1 MTHEYT
7 NSKRKNCDTAKTNK
21 IDLLA
26 KEMNLNHEIII
37 FQEVDINSSKIK
49 MRMML
54 RGDKIIKKYKFI
66 ELNLKTLSKNI
77 KEKKLMNF
85 PYKSKLTF
93 NYNLTND
100 KNTVSQFIKEAK
112 FSRDNKRNKSIF
124 ESNDDDDENCEEESE
139 DSNKEKEDSNKD
151 LKLSKNTNDKKI
163 ENKNNNV
170 NNGKK
175 GDNKTLSFNQ
185 RLKIFEKGGKIE
197 KKNNNA
203 VQPEIKKGKTII
215 QKIEKNPQFSLKIK
229 QFENL
234 INIKKNQTTF
244 NKQNVSENIEND
256 IINSE
261 KVETNKIENINEIDK
276 SKLNEKNEKENKSKQ
291 DIIKEEPKKSIINKI
306 EKKINVN
313 DELSNKIDEKRKST
327 ISEKRNLIKQKIFQD
342 KNIIN
347 NNNTNEVNDSNE
359 NNNNDYNPVQT
370 LTGNTIDITKE
381 QNLES
386 FCNSFFICS
395 FPYKDGKIMDNSK
408 NYRSICNHPMCGKLI
423 SMEPEIIYKYPPNDI
438 SDLELNNLSASICFP
453 TGIKICYNQER
464 RSFYKSFFTH
474 IINQK
479 GEKCYMVIYH
489 FYRKIDSMNY
499 NQLYFDNPL
508 KLYLRQFGD
517 NTFCNNVEKEQ
528 LEKDLLE
535 CQELGFKDFVY
546 IPYAIVMISKYPYIN
561 QMKKCLKI
569 IYKLMSE
576 NEEILGKNS
585 GIKKTSLIKEI
596 LSYLIYS
603 IPIPLYN
610 TEISFNLPL
619 TSEKIKISSPYK
631 DKIRDLENLN
641 FTYIISK
648 FCPENIIKIY
658 QLMLFEQ
665 KLLFINKDNA
675 SISAVIDS
683 FINILYPIDWVNTI
697 IPIMSSPMVRYLQTF
712 LPFVNGICEDLLEN
726 SANQA
731 LEDAE
736 EGVFEIFIYNDTIKY
751 SKPDY
756 EEDII
761 GSIPKL
767 PDEIYKKLYSELSDI
782 ADVYNNLNENE
793 KQKYGD
799 NINNMTKNIFF
810 ETTCILLYDLI
821 DSALD
826 EEKEFNGFS
835 NSTLVKLYQKDAVF
849 YKELIETQI
858 FQNFI
863 NNFIKRKK
871 DYTYFICMLKNITEK
886 YVKTDISEIKGKK
899 KWKKIIRKIGKKEVQ
914 TFPISFKIP
923 FHLLNK
929 EEITNYVINHKE
941 WIEINNKI
949 DEKIEKN
956 ENFLNN
962 KLVSENDRIATKII
976 EIDSELKKLK
986 REVYRYSFPPKSN
999 FRQKPRH
1006 SVSMNRNKMNKMLL
1020 PDNFNKKD
1028 EIKKDSDL
1036 QDSLK
1041 EKIKNEFP
1049 FKLNIIISN
1058 HTIEKNES
1066 NLQELLN
1073 YVNYENGKQILAKVL
1088 YKKGF
1093 RVELSLKEDN
1103 YLWLN
1108 KICTKALLSL
1118 ADSEENMINLEF
1130 AVKITSSA
1138 FYYRKENS
1146 NECLID
1152 ALTKDLGNNYYYWN
1166 KESFWNTWQIME
1178 NYFSISDYADYGS
1191 YCRIIM
1197 HDFSNKLL
1205 RLRLDKNFI
1214 INYLI
1219 FSIGEKM
1226 ILMEHNNDLSQNQ
1239 IQENQILFSEK
1250 RGEIIEL
1257 INNYPY

>member
-1 MTHEYT
+1 
-7 NSKRKNCDTAKTNK
+7 
-21 IDLLA
+21 
-26 KEMNLNHEIII
+26 MNLNHEIIT
-37 FQEVDINSSKIK
+37 FQDVDINTSKIK

-54 RGDKIIKKYKFI
+54 RGGKIIKKYKFV
-66 ELNLKTLSKNI
+66 ELNLKTLNKNI
-77 KEKKLMNF
+77 KEKKLLNF
-85 PYKSKLTF
+85 PYKSKFTF
-93 NYNLTND
+93 NYNLTDD
-100 KNTVSQFIKEAK
+100 KATVSQFIKDAK
-112 FSRDNKRNKSIF
+112 FSRENKKNKSIF

-139 DSNKEKEDSNKD
+139 DSNKEKDD
-151 LKLSKNTNDKKI
+151 
-163 ENKNNNV
+163 NNS
-170 NNGKK
+170 
-175 GDNKTLSFNQ
+175 KTLSFKQ
-185 RLKIFEKGGKIE
+185 RLNIFEKEGKIE
-197 KKNNNA
+197 KKSNNTIK
-203 VQPEIKKGKTII
+203 PEIKKRNTNL
-215 QKIEKNPQFSLKIK
+215 EKNEKNQEFLLKIK
-229 QFENL
+229 QYENMF
-234 INIKKNQTTF
+234 NIKKNQTTI
-244 NKQNVSENIEND
+244 NKSNASNNVENN
-256 IINSE
+256 IINL
-261 KVETNKIENINEIDK
+261 KKFETNKIENINGIDTNEIND
-276 SKLNEKNEKENKSKQ
+276 KNENENENKFNQ
-291 DIIKEEPKKSIINKI
+291 NIINAERKKTIINKI
-306 EKKINVN
+306 EKKINKN
-313 DELSNKIDEKRKST
+313 DEFEIIEDKRKNSIFKTANLLKSKLFKDKEKDINANNKI
-327 ISEKRNLIKQKIFQD
+327 N
-342 KNIIN
+342 IN
-347 NNNTNEVNDSNE
+347 NNNTIEIIESNNSNE
-359 NNNNDYNPVQT
+359 IIESNNSTDNNNIEYNPAQA
-370 LTGNTIDITKE
+370 LNRNKIDITKE

-386 FCNSFFICS
+386 FCNSFFVCS
-395 FPYKDGKIMDNSK
+395 FPYKNGKIMDNSK

-464 RSFYKSFFTH
+464 RSLYKSFFTH

-479 GEKCYMVIYH
+479 GEKCFMVIYH
-489 FYRKIDSMNY
+489 FYRKIDSMTY

-535 CQELGFKDFVY
+535 CQELGFRDFVY
-546 IPYAIVMISKYPYIN
+546 IPYAIVMISRYPYIN
-561 QMKKCLKI
+561 QMKKCLNI

-576 NEEILGKNS
+576 NEEILGNNS
-585 GIKKTSLIKEI
+585 GIKKTSLIKEL

-665 KLLFINKDNA
+665 KLLFINKDNT

-712 LPFVNGICEDLLEN
+712 LPFINGICEDLLEN

-731 LEDAE
+731 LEEAE

-756 EEDII
+756 EEDVLS
-761 GSIPKL
+761 SIPNL
-767 PDEIYKKLYSELSDI
+767 PDEIYKKLYSELFDI
-782 ADVYNNLNENE
+782 AEVYNDLDDNE
-793 KQKYGD
+793 KEKYGD
-799 NINNMTKNIFF
+799 HINNMTKNIFF

-821 DSALD
+821 DCALD
-826 EEKEFNGFS
+826 AEKEFTGFS
-835 NSTLVKLYQKDAVF
+835 NATLVKLYQKDAVF
-849 YKELIETQI
+849 YKELSETQI

-871 DYTYFICMLKNITEK
+871 DYTCFICMLKNITEK
-886 YVKTDISEIKGKK
+886 YVKTDMTDIKGKK
-899 KWKKIIRKIGKKEVQ
+899 KWKKIIRKITKKEVQ
-914 TFPISFKIP
+914 KYPISFKIP

-929 EEITNYVINHKE
+929 EEITSYAINHKE
-941 WIEINNKI
+941 WIDLNNNLN
-949 DEKIEKN
+949 EKIEGN
-956 ENFLNN
+956 DDILSN
-962 KLVSENDRIATKII
+962 KFISEKDRIATKII

-986 REVYRYSFPPKSN
+986 KEAYRYTYPSN
-999 FRQKPRH
+999 LNLKQKPRH
-1006 SVSMNRNKMNKMLL
+1006 SASMNLNTMLSL
-1020 PDNFNKKD
+1020 NNLNNNGD
-1028 EIKKDSDL
+1028 IKKDSDIPN
-1036 QDSLK
+1036 SMK
-1041 EKIKNEFP
+1041 EKIKSEFP
-1049 FKLNIIISN
+1049 FKLNIILNN
-1058 HTIEKNES
+1058 HTMDKSES

-1073 YVNYENGKQILAKVL
+1073 YVNYESGKEILAKAL

-1093 RVELSLKEDN
+1093 RVVLRLNEDN

-1108 KICTKALLSL
+1108 KICTNALLSL
-1118 ADSEENMINLEF
+1118 NDSDENMINLEF

-1138 FYYRKENS
+1138 FYYTKEKS
-1146 NECLID
+1146 DEFLID
-1152 ALTKDLGNNYYYWN
+1152 ALIRDLGSNYYYWN

-1178 NYFSISDYADYGS
+1178 NYFSLNDYSS

-1205 RLRLDKNFI
+1205 RMRLDKNFI

-1219 FSIGEKM
+1219 FSFGEKM

-1250 RGEIIEL
+1250 RTEIIEI

>member
-1 MTHEYT
+1 M
-7 NSKRKNCDTAKTNK
+7 K
-21 IDLLA
+21 ICL
-26 KEMNLNHEIII
+26 I
-37 FQEVDINSSKIK
+37 F
-49 MRMML
+49 
-54 RGDKIIKKYKFI
+54 
-66 ELNLKTLSKNI
+66 
-77 KEKKLMNF
+77 
-85 PYKSKLTF
+85 
-93 NYNLTND
+93 
-100 KNTVSQFIKEAK
+100 
-112 FSRDNKRNKSIF
+112 
-124 ESNDDDDENCEEESE
+124 
-139 DSNKEKEDSNKD
+139 
-151 LKLSKNTNDKKI
+151 
-163 ENKNNNV
+163 
-170 NNGKK
+170 
-175 GDNKTLSFNQ
+175 
-185 RLKIFEKGGKIE
+185 
-197 KKNNNA
+197 
-203 VQPEIKKGKTII
+203 
-215 QKIEKNPQFSLKIK
+215 
-229 QFENL
+229 
-234 INIKKNQTTF
+234 KKNQTTI
-244 NKQNVSENIEND
+244 NKSNASNNVENN
-256 IINSE
+256 IINL
-261 KVETNKIENINEIDK
+261 KKFETNKIENINGIDTNEIND
-276 SKLNEKNEKENKSKQ
+276 KNENENENKFNQ
-291 DIIKEEPKKSIINKI
+291 NIINAERKKTIINKI
-306 EKKINVN
+306 EKKINKN
-313 DELSNKIDEKRKST
+313 DEFEIIEDKRKNSIFKTANLLKSKLFKDKEKDINANNKI
-327 ISEKRNLIKQKIFQD
+327 N
-342 KNIIN
+342 IN
-347 NNNTNEVNDSNE
+347 NNNTIEIIESNNSNE
-359 NNNNDYNPVQT
+359 IIESNNSTDNNNIEYNPAQA
-370 LTGNTIDITKE
+370 LNRNKIDITKE

-386 FCNSFFICS
+386 FCNSFFVCS
-395 FPYKDGKIMDNSK
+395 FPYKNGKIMDNSK

-464 RSFYKSFFTH
+464 RSLYKSFFTH

-479 GEKCYMVIYH
+479 GEKCFMVIYH
-489 FYRKIDSMNY
+489 FYRKIDSMTY

-535 CQELGFKDFVY
+535 CQELGFRDFVY
-546 IPYAIVMISKYPYIN
+546 IPYAIVMISRYPYIN
-561 QMKKCLKI
+561 QMKKCLNI

-576 NEEILGKNS
+576 NEEILGNNS
-585 GIKKTSLIKEI
+585 GIKKTSLIKEL

-665 KLLFINKDNA
+665 KLLFINKDNT

-712 LPFVNGICEDLLEN
+712 LPFINGICEDLLEN

-731 LEDAE
+731 LEEAE

-756 EEDII
+756 EEDVLS
-761 GSIPKL
+761 SIPNL
-767 PDEIYKKLYSELSDI
+767 PDEIYKKLYSELFDI
-782 ADVYNNLNENE
+782 AEVYNDLDDNE
-793 KQKYGD
+793 KEKYGD
-799 NINNMTKNIFF
+799 HINNMTKNIFF

-821 DSALD
+821 DCALD
-826 EEKEFNGFS
+826 AEKEFTGFS
-835 NSTLVKLYQKDAVF
+835 NATLVKLYQKDAVF
-849 YKELIETQI
+849 YKELSETQI

-886 YVKTDISEIKGKK
+886 YVKTDMTDIKGKK
-899 KWKKIIRKIGKKEVQ
+899 KWKKIIRKITKKEVQ
-914 TFPISFKIP
+914 KYPISFKIP

-929 EEITNYVINHKE
+929 EEITTYAINHKE
-941 WIEINNKI
+941 WI
-949 DEKIEKN
+949 D
-956 ENFLNN
+956 LNN
-962 KLVSENDRIATKII
+962 KLNEKIEGNDDILSNKFISEKDRIATKII

-986 REVYRYSFPPKSN
+986 KEAYRYTYPSN
-999 FRQKPRH
+999 LNLKQKPRH
-1006 SVSMNRNKMNKMLL
+1006 SASMNLNTMLSL
-1020 PDNFNKKD
+1020 NNLNNNGD
-1028 EIKKDSDL
+1028 IKKDSDIPN
-1036 QDSLK
+1036 SMK
-1041 EKIKNEFP
+1041 EKIKSEFP
-1049 FKLNIIISN
+1049 FKLNIILNN
-1058 HTIEKNES
+1058 HTMDKSES

-1073 YVNYENGKQILAKVL
+1073 YVNYESGKEILAKAL

-1093 RVELSLKEDN
+1093 RVVLRLNEDN

-1108 KICTKALLSL
+1108 KICTNALLSL
-1118 ADSEENMINLEF
+1118 NDSDENMINLEF

-1138 FYYRKENS
+1138 FYYTKEKS
-1146 NECLID
+1146 DEFLID
-1152 ALTKDLGNNYYYWN
+1152 ALIRDLGSNYYYWN

-1178 NYFSISDYADYGS
+1178 NYFSLNDYSS

-1205 RLRLDKNFI
+1205 RMRLDKNFI

-1219 FSIGEKM
+1219 FSFGEKM

-1250 RGEIIEL
+1250 RTEIIEI

>member
-1 MTHEYT
+1 
-7 NSKRKNCDTAKTNK
+7 
-21 IDLLA
+21 
-26 KEMNLNHEIII
+26 MNLNHEIIT
-37 FQEVDINSSKIK
+37 FQDVDINTSKIK

-54 RGDKIIKKYKFI
+54 RGGKIIKKYKFV
-66 ELNLKTLSKNI
+66 ELNLKTLNKNI
-77 KEKKLMNF
+77 KEKKLLNF
-85 PYKSKLTF
+85 PYKSKFTF
-93 NYNLTND
+93 NYNLTDD
-100 KNTVSQFIKEAK
+100 KATVSQFIKDAK
-112 FSRDNKRNKSIF
+112 FSRENKKNKSIF

-139 DSNKEKEDSNKD
+139 DSNKEKDD
-151 LKLSKNTNDKKI
+151 
-163 ENKNNNV
+163 NNS
-170 NNGKK
+170 
-175 GDNKTLSFNQ
+175 KTLSFKQ
-185 RLKIFEKGGKIE
+185 RLNIFEKEGKIE
-197 KKNNNA
+197 KKSNNTIK
-203 VQPEIKKGKTII
+203 PEIKKRNTNL
-215 QKIEKNPQFSLKIK
+215 EKNEKNQEFLLKIK
-229 QFENL
+229 QYENMF
-234 INIKKNQTTF
+234 NIKKNQTTI
-244 NKQNVSENIEND
+244 NKSNASNNVENN
-256 IINSE
+256 IINL
-261 KVETNKIENINEIDK
+261 KKFETNKIENINGIDTNEIND
-276 SKLNEKNEKENKSKQ
+276 KNENENKFNQ
-291 DIIKEEPKKSIINKI
+291 NIINAERKKTIINKI
-306 EKKINVN
+306 EKKINKN
-313 DELSNKIDEKRKST
+313 DEFEIIEDKRKNSIFKTANLLKSKLFKDKEKDINANNKI
-327 ISEKRNLIKQKIFQD
+327 N
-342 KNIIN
+342 IN
-347 NNNTNEVNDSNE
+347 NNNTIEIIESNNSNE
-359 NNNNDYNPVQT
+359 IIESNNSTDNNNIEYNPAQA
-370 LTGNTIDITKE
+370 LNRNKIDITKE

-386 FCNSFFICS
+386 FCNSFFVCS
-395 FPYKDGKIMDNSK
+395 FPYKNGKIMDNSK

-464 RSFYKSFFTH
+464 RSLYKSFFTH

-479 GEKCYMVIYH
+479 GEKCFMVIYH
-489 FYRKIDSMNY
+489 FYRKIDSMTY

-535 CQELGFKDFVY
+535 CQELGFRDFVY
-546 IPYAIVMISKYPYIN
+546 IPYAIVMISRYPYIN
-561 QMKKCLKI
+561 QMKKCLNI

-576 NEEILGKNS
+576 NEEILGNNS
-585 GIKKTSLIKEI
+585 GIKKTSLIKEL

-665 KLLFINKDNA
+665 KLLFINKDNT

-712 LPFVNGICEDLLEN
+712 LPFINGICEDLLEN

-731 LEDAE
+731 LEEAE

-756 EEDII
+756 EEDVLS
-761 GSIPKL
+761 SIPNL
-767 PDEIYKKLYSELSDI
+767 PDEIYKKLYSELFDI
-782 ADVYNNLNENE
+782 AEVYNDLDDNE
-793 KQKYGD
+793 KEKYGD
-799 NINNMTKNIFF
+799 HINNMTKNIFF

-821 DSALD
+821 DCALD
-826 EEKEFNGFS
+826 AEKEFTGFS
-835 NSTLVKLYQKDAVF
+835 NATLVKLYQKDAVF
-849 YKELIETQI
+849 YKELSETQI

-871 DYTYFICMLKNITEK
+871 DYTCFICMLKNITEK
-886 YVKTDISEIKGKK
+886 YVKTDMTDIKGKK
-899 KWKKIIRKIGKKEVQ
+899 KWKKIIRKITKKEVQ
-914 TFPISFKIP
+914 KYPISFKIP

-929 EEITNYVINHKE
+929 EEITSYAINHKE
-941 WIEINNKI
+941 WIDLNNNLN
-949 DEKIEKN
+949 EKIEGN
-956 ENFLNN
+956 DDILSN
-962 KLVSENDRIATKII
+962 KFISEKDRIATKII

-986 REVYRYSFPPKSN
+986 KEAYRYTYPSN
-999 FRQKPRH
+999 LNLKQKPRH
-1006 SVSMNRNKMNKMLL
+1006 SASMNLNTMLSL
-1020 PDNFNKKD
+1020 NNLNNNGD
-1028 EIKKDSDL
+1028 IKKDSDIPN
-1036 QDSLK
+1036 SMK
-1041 EKIKNEFP
+1041 EKIKSEFP
-1049 FKLNIIISN
+1049 FKLNIILNN
-1058 HTIEKNES
+1058 HTMDKSES

-1073 YVNYENGKQILAKVL
+1073 YVNYESGKEILAKAL

-1093 RVELSLKEDN
+1093 RVVLRLNEDN

-1108 KICTKALLSL
+1108 KICTNALLSL
-1118 ADSEENMINLEF
+1118 NDSDENMINLEF

-1138 FYYRKENS
+1138 FYYTKEKS
-1146 NECLID
+1146 DEFLID
-1152 ALTKDLGNNYYYWN
+1152 ALIRDLGSNYYYWN

-1178 NYFSISDYADYGS
+1178 NYFSLNDYSS

-1205 RLRLDKNFI
+1205 RMRLDKNFI

-1219 FSIGEKM
+1219 FSFGEKM

-1250 RGEIIEL
+1250 RTEIIEI

>member
-1 MTHEYT
+1 
-7 NSKRKNCDTAKTNK
+7 
-21 IDLLA
+21 
-26 KEMNLNHEIII
+26 MNLNHEIIT
-37 FQEVDINSSKIK
+37 FQDVDINTSKIK

-54 RGDKIIKKYKFI
+54 RGGKIIKKYKFV
-66 ELNLKTLSKNI
+66 ELNLKTLNKNI
-77 KEKKLMNF
+77 KEKKLLNF
-85 PYKSKLTF
+85 PYKSKFTF
-93 NYNLTND
+93 NYNLTDD
-100 KNTVSQFIKEAK
+100 KATVSQFIKDAK
-112 FSRDNKRNKSIF
+112 FSRENKKNKSIF

-139 DSNKEKEDSNKD
+139 DSNKEKDD
-151 LKLSKNTNDKKI
+151 
-163 ENKNNNV
+163 NNS
-170 NNGKK
+170 
-175 GDNKTLSFNQ
+175 KTLSFKQ
-185 RLKIFEKGGKIE
+185 RLNIFEKEGKIE
-197 KKNNNA
+197 KKSNNTIK
-203 VQPEIKKGKTII
+203 PEIKKRNTNL
-215 QKIEKNPQFSLKIK
+215 EKNEKNQEFLLKIK
-229 QFENL
+229 QYENMF
-234 INIKKNQTTF
+234 NIKKNQTTI
-244 NKQNVSENIEND
+244 NKSNASNNVENN
-256 IINSE
+256 IINL
-261 KVETNKIENINEIDK
+261 KKFETNKIENINGIDT
-276 SKLNEKNEKENKSKQ
+276 NDKNENENENKFNQ
-291 DIIKEEPKKSIINKI
+291 NIINAERKKTIINKI
-306 EKKINVN
+306 EKKINKN
-313 DELSNKIDEKRKST
+313 DEFEIIEDKRKNSIFKTANLLKSKLFKDKEKDINANNKI
-327 ISEKRNLIKQKIFQD
+327 N
-342 KNIIN
+342 IN
-347 NNNTNEVNDSNE
+347 NNNTIEIIESNNSNE
-359 NNNNDYNPVQT
+359 IIESNNSTDNNNIEYNPAQA
-370 LTGNTIDITKE
+370 LNRNKIDITKE

-386 FCNSFFICS
+386 FCNSFFVCS
-395 FPYKDGKIMDNSK
+395 FPYKNGKIMDNSK

-464 RSFYKSFFTH
+464 RSLYKSFFTH

-479 GEKCYMVIYH
+479 GEKCFMVIYH
-489 FYRKIDSMNY
+489 FYRKIDSMTY

-535 CQELGFKDFVY
+535 CQELGFRDFVY
-546 IPYAIVMISKYPYIN
+546 IPYAIVMISRYPYIN
-561 QMKKCLKI
+561 QMKKCLNI

-576 NEEILGKNS
+576 NEEILGNNS
-585 GIKKTSLIKEI
+585 GIKKTSLIKEL

-665 KLLFINKDNA
+665 KLLFINKDNT

-712 LPFVNGICEDLLEN
+712 LPFINGICEDLLEN

-731 LEDAE
+731 LEEAE

-756 EEDII
+756 EEDVLS
-761 GSIPKL
+761 SIPNL
-767 PDEIYKKLYSELSDI
+767 PDEIYKKLYSELFDI
-782 ADVYNNLNENE
+782 AEVYNDLDDNE
-793 KQKYGD
+793 KEKYGD
-799 NINNMTKNIFF
+799 HINNMTKNIFF

-821 DSALD
+821 DCALD
-826 EEKEFNGFS
+826 AEKEFTGFS
-835 NSTLVKLYQKDAVF
+835 NATLVKLYQKDAVF
-849 YKELIETQI
+849 YKELSETQI

-871 DYTYFICMLKNITEK
+871 DYTCFICMLKNITEK
-886 YVKTDISEIKGKK
+886 YVKTDMTDIKGKK
-899 KWKKIIRKIGKKEVQ
+899 KWKKIIRKITKKEVQ
-914 TFPISFKIP
+914 KYPISFKIP

-929 EEITNYVINHKE
+929 EEITSYAINHKE
-941 WIEINNKI
+941 WIDLNNNLN
-949 DEKIEKN
+949 EKIEGN
-956 ENFLNN
+956 DDILSN
-962 KLVSENDRIATKII
+962 KFISEKDRIATKII

-986 REVYRYSFPPKSN
+986 KEAYRYTYPSN
-999 FRQKPRH
+999 LNLKQKPRH
-1006 SVSMNRNKMNKMLL
+1006 SASMNLNTMLSL
-1020 PDNFNKKD
+1020 NNLNNNGD
-1028 EIKKDSDL
+1028 IKKDSDIPN
-1036 QDSLK
+1036 SMK
-1041 EKIKNEFP
+1041 EKIKSEFP
-1049 FKLNIIISN
+1049 FKLNIILNN
-1058 HTIEKNES
+1058 HTMDKSES

-1073 YVNYENGKQILAKVL
+1073 YVNYESGKEILAKAL

-1093 RVELSLKEDN
+1093 RVVLRLNEDN

-1108 KICTKALLSL
+1108 KICTNALLSL
-1118 ADSEENMINLEF
+1118 NDSDENMINLEF

-1138 FYYRKENS
+1138 FYYTKEKS
-1146 NECLID
+1146 DEFLID
-1152 ALTKDLGNNYYYWN
+1152 ALIRDLGSNYYYWN

-1178 NYFSISDYADYGS
+1178 NYFSLNDYSS

-1205 RLRLDKNFI
+1205 RMRLDKNFI

-1219 FSIGEKM
+1219 FSFGEKM

-1250 RGEIIEL
+1250 RTEIIEI

>member
-1 MTHEYT
+1 
-7 NSKRKNCDTAKTNK
+7 
-21 IDLLA
+21 
-26 KEMNLNHEIII
+26 
-37 FQEVDINSSKIK
+37 
-49 MRMML
+49 
-54 RGDKIIKKYKFI
+54 
-66 ELNLKTLSKNI
+66 
-77 KEKKLMNF
+77 
-85 PYKSKLTF
+85 
-93 NYNLTND
+93 
-100 KNTVSQFIKEAK
+100 
-112 FSRDNKRNKSIF
+112 
-124 ESNDDDDENCEEESE
+124 
-139 DSNKEKEDSNKD
+139 
-151 LKLSKNTNDKKI
+151 
-163 ENKNNNV
+163 
-170 NNGKK
+170 
-175 GDNKTLSFNQ
+175 
-185 RLKIFEKGGKIE
+185 
-197 KKNNNA
+197 
-203 VQPEIKKGKTII
+203 
-215 QKIEKNPQFSLKIK
+215 
-229 QFENL
+229 
-234 INIKKNQTTF
+234 
-244 NKQNVSENIEND
+244 
-256 IINSE
+256 
-261 KVETNKIENINEIDK
+261 
-276 SKLNEKNEKENKSKQ
+276 
-291 DIIKEEPKKSIINKI
+291 
-306 EKKINVN
+306 
-313 DELSNKIDEKRKST
+313 
-327 ISEKRNLIKQKIFQD
+327 
-342 KNIIN
+342 
-347 NNNTNEVNDSNE
+347 
-359 NNNNDYNPVQT
+359 
-370 LTGNTIDITKE
+370 
-381 QNLES
+381 
-386 FCNSFFICS
+386 
-395 FPYKDGKIMDNSK
+395 MDNSK

-464 RSFYKSFFTH
+464 RSLYKSFFTH

-479 GEKCYMVIYH
+479 GEKCFMVIYH
-489 FYRKIDSMNY
+489 FYRKIDSMTY

-535 CQELGFKDFVY
+535 CQELGFRDFVY
-546 IPYAIVMISKYPYIN
+546 IPYAIVMISRYPYIN
-561 QMKKCLKI
+561 QMKKCLNI

-576 NEEILGKNS
+576 NEEILGNNS
-585 GIKKTSLIKEI
+585 GIKKTSLIKEL

-665 KLLFINKDNA
+665 KLLFINKDNT

-712 LPFVNGICEDLLEN
+712 LPFINGICEDLLEN

-731 LEDAE
+731 LEEAE

-756 EEDII
+756 EEDVLS
-761 GSIPKL
+761 SIPNL
-767 PDEIYKKLYSELSDI
+767 PDEIYKKLYSELFDI
-782 ADVYNNLNENE
+782 AEVYNDLDDNE
-793 KQKYGD
+793 KEKYGD
-799 NINNMTKNIFF
+799 HINNMTKNIFF

-821 DSALD
+821 DCALD
-826 EEKEFNGFS
+826 AEKEFTGFS
-835 NSTLVKLYQKDAVF
+835 NATLVKLYQKDAVF
-849 YKELIETQI
+849 YKELSETQI

-871 DYTYFICMLKNITEK
+871 DYTCFICMLKNITEK
-886 YVKTDISEIKGKK
+886 YVKTDMTDIKGKK
-899 KWKKIIRKIGKKEVQ
+899 KWKKIIRKITKKEVQ
-914 TFPISFKIP
+914 KYPISFKIP

-929 EEITNYVINHKE
+929 EEITSYAINHKE
-941 WIEINNKI
+941 WIDLNNNLN
-949 DEKIEKN
+949 EKIEGN
-956 ENFLNN
+956 DDILSN
-962 KLVSENDRIATKII
+962 KFISEKDRIATKII

-986 REVYRYSFPPKSN
+986 KEAYRYTYPSN
-999 FRQKPRH
+999 LNLKQKPRH
-1006 SVSMNRNKMNKMLL
+1006 SASMNLNTMLSL
-1020 PDNFNKKD
+1020 NNLNNNGD
-1028 EIKKDSDL
+1028 IKKDSDIPN
-1036 QDSLK
+1036 SMK
-1041 EKIKNEFP
+1041 EKIKSEFP
-1049 FKLNIIISN
+1049 FKLNIILNN
-1058 HTIEKNES
+1058 HTMDKSES

-1073 YVNYENGKQILAKVL
+1073 YVNYESGKEILAKAL

-1093 RVELSLKEDN
+1093 RVVLRLNEDN

-1108 KICTKALLSL
+1108 KICTNALLSL
-1118 ADSEENMINLEF
+1118 NDSDENMINLEF

-1138 FYYRKENS
+1138 FYYTKEKS
-1146 NECLID
+1146 DEFLID
-1152 ALTKDLGNNYYYWN
+1152 ALIRDLGSNYYYWN

-1178 NYFSISDYADYGS
+1178 NYFSLNDYSS

-1205 RLRLDKNFI
+1205 RMRLDKNFI

-1219 FSIGEKM
+1219 FSFGEKM

-1250 RGEIIEL
+1250 RTEIIEI

>member
-1 MTHEYT
+1 
-7 NSKRKNCDTAKTNK
+7 
-21 IDLLA
+21 
-26 KEMNLNHEIII
+26 MNLNHEIIT
-37 FQEVDINSSKIK
+37 FQDVDINSSKIK

-54 RGDKIIKKYKFI
+54 RGGKIIKKYKFI
-66 ELNLKTLSKNI
+66 ELNLKTLNQNI
-77 KEKKLMNF
+77 KEKKLLNF
-85 PYKSKLTF
+85 PYKSKFTF

-100 KNTVSQFIKEAK
+100 KSIVSQFRKDAK
-112 FSRDNKRNKSIF
+112 FNRENKRNKSIF
-124 ESNDDDDENCEEESE
+124 ESNDDDDENCKEESE
-139 DSNKEKEDSNKD
+139 DSDKEKEDNNNKD
-151 LKLSKNTNDKKI
+151 SKISKNTNDKKI
-163 ENKNNNV
+163 ENKNNTKNDDD
-170 NNGKK
+170 KF
-175 GDNKTLSFNQ
+175 LSFKE
-185 RLKIFEKGGKIE
+185 RLNVFEKKGKIE
-197 KKNNNA
+197 KKSNNTTK
-203 VQPEIKKGKTII
+203 QEIKKKNTN
-215 QKIEKNPQFSLKIK
+215 IEKSEKNQEFLLKIK
-229 QFENL
+229 QYENM

-244 NKQNVSENIEND
+244 NKSNFPINIENN
-256 IINSE
+256 IINSK
-261 KVETNKIENINEIDK
+261 KVEPNKIENINGIDTN
-276 SKLNEKNEKENKSKQ
+276 KLINKNDNENKLKQ
-291 DIIKEEPKKSIINKI
+291 IIINGERKKTTTNII
-306 EKKINVN
+306 EKKINKN
-313 DELSNKIDEKRKST
+313 DELEKIEDKRKNT
-327 ISEKRNLIKQKIFQD
+327 VSETANLLKSKILKD
-342 KNIIN
+342 KEKDININNNIN
-347 NNNTNEVNDSNE
+347 NNNTNIIIESNNSND
-359 NNNNDYNPVQT
+359 NNNIEYNPAQA
-370 LTGNTIDITKE
+370 LNRNKIEITKE

-386 FCNSFFICS
+386 FCTSFFICS
-395 FPYKDGKIMDNSK
+395 FPYKNGKIMDNSK

-464 RSFYKSFFTH
+464 RSLYKSFFTH

-489 FYRKIDSMNY
+489 FYRKIDSMTY

-535 CQELGFKDFVY
+535 CQELGFRDFVY
-546 IPYAIVMISKYPYIN
+546 IPYAIVMISRYPYIN
-561 QMKKCLKI
+561 QMKKSLNI

-576 NEEILGKNS
+576 NEEILGNNS
-585 GIKKTSLIKEI
+585 GIKKTTLIKDL

-665 KLLFINKDNA
+665 KLLFINKDNT

-712 LPFVNGICEDLLEN
+712 LPFINGICEDLLEN

-731 LEDAE
+731 LEEAE

-756 EEDII
+756 EEDVLS
-761 GSIPKL
+761 SIPNL

-782 ADVYNNLNENE
+782 SEVYNNLEENE
-793 KQKYGD
+793 KEKYGD
-799 NINNMTKNIFF
+799 NVNNMTKNIFF

-821 DSALD
+821 DCALD
-826 EEKEFNGFS
+826 KEKEFTGFS

-849 YKELIETQI
+849 YKELSETQI

-863 NNFIKRKK
+863 NNFIKRQK
-871 DYTYFICMLKNITEK
+871 DYTCFICMLKNITEK
-886 YVKTDISEIKGKK
+886 YVKTDMTDINGKK
-899 KWKKIIRKIGKKEVQ
+899 KWKKIIRKISKKEVQ
-914 TFPISFKIP
+914 KYPISFKIP

-929 EEITNYVINHKE
+929 EEITNYVINHQE
-941 WIEINNKI
+941 WI
-949 DEKIEKN
+949 D
-956 ENFLNN
+956 LNN
-962 KLVSENDRIATKII
+962 KLNENIQGNDDILSNKFISEKDRIATKII

-986 REVYRYSFPPKSN
+986 KEEYRYTYPSSSN
-999 FRQKPRH
+999 LKQKPKH
-1006 SVSMNRNKMNKMLL
+1006 SFSMNLNEKLL
-1020 PDNFNKKD
+1020 HNNL
-1028 EIKKDSDL
+1028 IKKDDIKKEPDIQNSME
-1036 QDSLK
+1036 
-1041 EKIKNEFP
+1041 EKIKSDFP
-1049 FKLNIIISN
+1049 FKLNIIINN
-1058 HTIEKNES
+1058 HTLDKNES
-1066 NLQELLN
+1066 NLKELLN
-1073 YVNYENGKQILAKVL
+1073 YVNYETGKEILAKTL

-1093 RVELSLKEDN
+1093 RVVLRLNEDN

-1108 KICTKALLSL
+1108 KICTNALLSL
-1118 ADSEENMINLEF
+1118 NDAEENMVNLEF

-1138 FYYRKENS
+1138 FYYTKEKS
-1146 NECLID
+1146 DEFLID
-1152 ALTKDLGNNYYYWN
+1152 ALIKDLGSNYYYWN

-1178 NYFSISDYADYGS
+1178 NYFSLNDYSS

-1205 RLRLDKNFI
+1205 RMRLDKNFI

-1219 FSIGEKM
+1219 FSFGEKM

-1239 IQENQILFSEK
+1239 VLENQILFSEK
-1250 RGEIIEL
+1250 RTEIIEI
-1257 INNYPY
+1257 INKYPY